1 MCVTNFVISNLL
13 LVYSLQGR
21 RPTMEDRFII
31 TESLPP
37 VIDNVS
43 PKLKESN
50 SIPDLQ
56 RRQSIKIYGV
66 FDGHGG
72 EVQKNYKSFD
82 ILYTYCCNKN

>member
-1 MCVTNFVISNLL
+1 
-13 LVYSLQGR
+13 
-21 RPTMEDRFII
+21 MEDRFVI

-43 PKLKESN
+43 PKMKVSN
-50 SIPDLQ
+50 SFSDLQ

-72 EVQKNYKSFD
+72 EVQK
-82 ILYTYCCNKN
+82 T